1 MNTFHLPIGTL
12 ALLTMVFAVPA
23 LPADTARPVRV
34 IVPFLGGGL
43 PDSVARIVAKKTAD
57 HTGRPFVVENRPG
70 DDGHFGAELVSKAEP
85 DGYTLLFAPVTN
97 YAAAVS
103 LYATRHYDLD
113 ADFAPVTLI
122 ANAPHVL
129 AVHPSL
135 PARTV
140 GELIA
145 VARSKPGQLRWASHG
160 RTSLSRL
167 EYEMFRSLTGVK
179 AESVPYANSS
189 DALPELLAGNVD
201 ILFDSIASALPHI
214 QSGRLRGIAV
224 AGARRSPALARL
236 PTVAEA
242 GVKGF
247 EADYWYG
254 ILVPD
259 GVGKSVI
266 ERLQRD
272 LAAATGAADV
282 RDGLLRYGIEPHGS
296 SPGELVKIMH
306 GETAKWGKV
315 VREANIRMD

>member
-1 MNTFHLPIGTL
+1 MHAL
-12 ALLTMVFAVPA
+12 ALLAAVFAAPA
-23 LPADTARPVRV
+23 LPADTARPVRI
-34 IVPFLGGGL
+34 IVPFLDGGMA
-43 PDSVARIVAKKTAD
+43 DSVARIVAKKAAD
-57 HTGRPFVVENRPG
+57 HAGRPFVVENRPG
-70 DDGHFGAELVSKAEP
+70 DDGQFGAELVSKAEP
-85 DGYTLLFAPVTN
+85 DGHTLLFAPVTH
-97 YAAAVS
+97 YAVAVS
-103 LYATRHYDLD
+103 LYAVRHYDLD

-129 AVHPSL
+129 AAHPSL

-145 VARSKPGQLRWASHG
+145 TARSGPNRLRWASHS

-167 EYEMFRSLTGVK
+167 EFEMFRGLTGVK
-179 AESVPYANSS
+179 AVSVPYANSS
-189 DALPELLAGNVD
+189 DALPALLSGNVD
-201 ILFDSIASALPHI
+201 LLFDSIAAALPYI

-254 ILVPD
+254 ILAPD

-272 LAAATGAADV
+272 FSAATGAADV
-282 RDGLLRYGIEPHGS
+282 RDSLLRYGIEPHGGP
-296 SPGELVKIMH
+296 PGELAKIMH

-315 VREANIRMD
+315 IRDAGIKPE

>member
-1 MNTFHLPIGTL
+1 MNPFRLSIVAL
-12 ALLTMVFAVPA
+12 ALLAAAFAAPA

-43 PDSVARIVAKKTAD
+43 PDGVARIIAAKLNG

-70 DDGHFGAELVSKAEP
+70 DDGHFGAELVSKSEP
-85 DGYTLLFAPVTN
+85 DGYTLLFAPITN

-103 LYATRHYDLD
+103 LYAVRHYDLD

-135 PARTV
+135 PAKTV

-145 VARSKPGQLRWASHG
+145 VARSRPGQLRWASHG

-167 EYEMFRSLTGVK
+167 EFEMFRGLTGVK
-179 AESVPYANSS
+179 AKSVPYANSA
-189 DALPELLAGNVD
+189 DALPDLLSGNVD
-201 ILFDSIASALPHI
+201 LLFDSIVSALPHI

-254 ILVPD
+254 ILAPD
-259 GVGKSVI
+259 GVGKSVV

-272 LAAATGAADV
+272 LAAATSAADV
-282 RDGLLRYGIEPHGS
+282 KNGLLRYGIEPHSGP
-296 SPGELVKIMH
+296 PGELVKVMR

-315 VREANIRMD
+315 IRNAGIEPE